1 MNAPGVL
8 IMTSQLENM
17 KYLGELEQIKCE
29 KYIKCA
35 IKVLQHITNTKI
47 DNNNN

>member
-29 KYIKCA
+29 KNIKCA
-35 IKVLQHITNTKI
+35 IKMCYNTLQTLK
-47 DNNNN
+47 